1 MSETSTVR
9 YKQTTRQAR
18 IQTREG
24 EFSGG
29 MFHTNKPLATG
40 YSKLLVNYDVN
51 ASDGSLR
58 PRRGF
63 QTTAVLDMLEDSKAW
78 MNHID
83 DEMFIVDSN
92 VQNTPSYFGANKR
105 TLNILACT
113 PNLEAAYIM
122 QYVDPVVTDPEAI
135 TDVTNQSGTKTFKR
149 ILNYEYCPLSNGKGS
164 ESSSLAPD
172 MYRIK
177 LSGIDRP
184 NIHGQYCG
192 GNAYADEELINRVGY
207 YLKKPVGTFAFGD
220 KYFFFSNVQ
229 TPLKNAFAHLTLDN
243 SISCQITRR
252 KVSEGFDTSSETED
266 IIYICY
272 DDTTQTLRP
281 AKITVDEYDTG
292 TLHYVDLTYA
302 KSWGES
308 GIIDVTMKVTITNSS
323 GTHYLTFSK
332 IKGPGLSIK
341 ELVKTYYMYYNTD
354 PDRDDAWKFDLE
366 TRTDQAIGMNVYID
380 YTGPVILDDYG
391 TFDYIGY
398 RFYGVR
404 STHDIIPIVRTQD
417 NVDDIELVLAPE
429 LHYIDSVPDVYN
441 DTHTDPEALHTISD
455 SGGLRDSIIQPQ
467 AQNPSEAA
475 SSGYNMLL
483 EDPYKFVCEQGA
495 NISILGILPYDTA
508 DNLMLTPVINKD
520 LVLKCYYRAPLPDK
534 EKKYRVKWEWREVG
548 ATLWNTAQDT
558 VLDFTSLNLEPLT
571 CHFSSAVE
579 QLIVKVTISDPDNVV
594 TQADGTK
601 IEYVESTTAIGLNFV
616 TQLSAS
622 RQNVKPVKYDLGTA
636 KGMLNWN
643 SRLLLWGVKDAET
656 MLFTSDVNNPTFF
669 PYPNNVD
676 VFEEPILHCM
686 LYGNDLVVFTTT
698 RLYRLTFDDTG
709 ITWTKTLVQKDLQIT
724 PQDIPM
730 FCRVKNM
737 LFFKSGNYYY
747 MLVPKSSSIVG
758 ETTIAPITNNMK
770 EFFDNFSKNVNHIFK
785 VISQNQE
792 GYTKEMQITDCL
804 MTYYSY
810 VNNQNIVLNFVYD
823 LSQYLNDDQSL
834 GYSNKYWVLSVIYD
848 TENYLWKTYTYT
860 TPRPLTPINLNAVQQ
875 TTFAYIVPHQVSN
888 YGGTLVQIEQTTDV
902 ADNFVTG
909 AKYISGSENGPYK
922 DYLSTTN
929 LLTVEKNH
937 QYLDTGYRLLN
948 TPDLKKRFRELQ
960 FSVNNVSQ
968 KALTFYTAFTL
979 DGQLRRDM
987 QGYNTKMIVNP
998 DDPRTGILLVER
1010 PYIDPK
1016 YLPSVPE
1023 FTASLTDYINPSVTA
1038 GDTTL
1043 NESFVLDNS
1052 RFPDLAYWKV
1062 RVSVSGKGYTPSLQL
1077 LSLNQQDYDLISTNW
1092 VYRTMNSR

>member
-51 ASDGSLR
+51 TIDGSLK

-63 QTTAVLDMLEDSKAW
+63 QTTAVLDILEDDTAW
-78 MNHID
+78 MNHIN

-105 TLNILACT
+105 TLNVLACT
-113 PNLEAAYIM
+113 PNLEAAYIV
-122 QYVDPVVTDPEAI
+122 QYVDPIINDPEAI
-135 TDVTNQSGTKTFKR
+135 IDVANQSGTKTFKR
-149 ILNYEYCPLSNGKGS
+149 TLNYQYCPLSNGKGS
-164 ESSSLAPD
+164 ASTNLSPD

-177 LSGIDRP
+177 LVGIDRP

-192 GNAYADEELINRVGY
+192 GRVDADTAARVGY

-229 TPLKNAFAHLTLDN
+229 TRLKDTFAHLTLDN
-243 SISCQITRR
+243 NITCKITWRTIASR
-252 KVSEGFDTSSETED
+252 PDGTLGEIINTED
-266 IIYICY
+266 IAYICY
-272 DDTTQTLRP
+272 DAQTNTLRP
-281 AKITVDEYDTG
+281 AKLDEDM
-292 TLHYVDLTYA
+292 LQYVDLTYSTDSLTA
-302 KSWGES
+302 GV
-308 GIIDVTMKVTITNSS
+308 IDVEMQIAITNTT
-323 GTHYLTFSK
+323 GTQYLTFSK
-332 IKGPGLSIK
+332 IKSSGLSIK
-341 ELVKTYYMYYNTD
+341 ELVKTYYMYYKKANNTD
-354 PDRDDAWKFDLE
+354 NKFDLE
-366 TRTDQAIGMNVYID
+366 IRAESELGENIYID
-380 YTGPVILDDYG
+380 YSSPVILDEYG
-391 TFDYIGY
+391 SFDYINY

-404 STHDIIPIVRTQD
+404 ALHDIVPIVRTQD
-417 NVDDIELVLAPE
+417 NVDDVELIIPPE
-429 LHYIDSVPDVYN
+429 LHYIDSIPDVWK
-441 DTHTDPEALHTISD
+441 DTHTDPEALHTLGG

-475 SSGYNMLL
+475 SAGYNMLL
-483 EDPYKFVCEQGA
+483 ENPYDFVCESGA
-495 NISILGILPYDTA
+495 NINILGILPYDTTDTLVLA
-508 DNLMLTPVINKD
+508 PVINKD
-520 LVLKCYYRAPLPDK
+520 LVLKCFYRAPLLDE
-534 EKKYRVKWEWREVG
+534 EKKYHIKWEWREVG

-558 VLDFTSLNLEPLT
+558 LVDFTSLNLEPLT
-571 CHFSSAVE
+571 CQFRSAVE
-579 QLIVKVTISDPDNVV
+579 QLILRVTISDPDNVV
-594 TQADGTK
+594 TQTDGTK

-676 VFEEPILHCM
+676 VFEEPVLHCM

-698 RLYRLTFDDTG
+698 RLYRLTFDESG

-747 MLVPKSSSIVG
+747 MLVPKSSSVIG

-792 GYTKEMQITDCL
+792 GYAKDVQITDCL

-810 VNNQNIVLNFVYD
+810 VDNQNIVLNFVYD
-823 LSQYLNDDQSL
+823 LSQYLNDEERL
-834 GYSNKYWVLSVIYD
+834 GGNNKYWVLSVIYD
-848 TENYLWKTYTYT
+848 TENYLWKTYAYT
-860 TPRPLTPINLNAVQQ
+860 TPRPLTPISLNAVQQ
-875 TTFAYIVPHQVSN
+875 TTFAYIIPHELSN
-888 YGGTLVQIEQTTDV
+888 YGSTLVQIEQTTAV

-909 AKYISGSENGPYK
+909 AKYISGAVNEGPYK

-929 LLTVEKNH
+929 LLTVQKNH

-948 TPDLKKRFRELQ
+948 AVDLKKRFRELQ

-1010 PYIDPK
+1010 PYIDPR

-1023 FTASLTDYINPSVTA
+1023 FTASLTDYINPSVTT

-1043 NESFVLDNS
+1043 NESFVLDNT
-1052 RFPDLAYWKV
+1052 RFPELAYWKV

-1077 LSLNQQDYDLISTNW
+1077 LSLNQQDYDLVSTNW

>member
-9 YKQTTRQAR
+9 YKQITRQAR

-29 MFHTNKPLATG
+29 IFHTNKPLATG

-51 ASDGSLR
+51 ATDGSLKT
-58 PRRGF
+58 RRGF
-63 QTTAVLDMLEDSKAW
+63 QTTAVLDMLEDNKAW
-78 MNHID
+78 MNHTD
-83 DEMFIVDSN
+83 DEMFIIDSN
-92 VQNTPSYFGANKR
+92 VQNTPSYFGENKR
-105 TLNILACT
+105 TLNVVACA

-122 QYVDPVVTDPEAI
+122 QYVDPIVIDPDAI
-135 TDVTNQSGTKTFKR
+135 IDVTNQSGTKTFKR
-149 ILNYEYCPLSNGKGS
+149 VLNYEYCPLSNGKGS
-164 ESSSLAPD
+164 DTNNFEPD
-172 MYRIK
+172 LYRIK
-177 LSGIDRP
+177 FSGIDRP

-192 GNAYADEELINRVGY
+192 GNAYADEDTVARVGY

-229 TPLKNAFAHLTLDN
+229 TPLKNAFAHLNLTD
-243 SISCQITRR
+243 ITCTITRR
-252 KVSEGFDTSSETED
+252 TVEDNVNPVYSTEN
-266 IIYICY
+266 IQYLCY
-272 DDTTQTLRP
+272 DENTNSLRP
-281 AKITVDEYDTG
+281 AKMTVDEYENS
-292 TLHYVDLTYA
+292 TLHYADLTYA
-302 KSWGES
+302 TSWLGEGVTDMTVQI
-308 GIIDVTMKVTITNSS
+308 GISDGT
-323 GTHYLTFSK
+323 GTHYLNFNKVKS
-332 IKGPGLSIK
+332 PGLSIK
-341 ELVKTYYMYYNTD
+341 ELVKTYYMYHNTD
-354 PDRDDAWKFDLE
+354 PDRSDAWKFDLE
-366 TRTDQAIGMNVYID
+366 TRTDQALGMNVYID
-380 YTGPVILDDYG
+380 YSSPVILDEYG
-391 TFDYIGY
+391 AFDFIDY

-404 STHDIIPIVRTQD
+404 ALHDIIPIVRTQD
-417 NVDDIELVLAPE
+417 NIDDIELIIPPE
-429 LHYIDSVPDVYN
+429 LHYIDSVPDVWN
-441 DTHTDPEALHTISD
+441 DVHTDPEALHTMGD

-475 SSGYNMLL
+475 SAGYNMLL
-483 EDPYKFVCEQGA
+483 ENPYDFVCESGA
-495 NISILGILPYDTA
+495 NINILGILPYDTA
-508 DNLMLTPVINKD
+508 DTLVLSPVINKD
-520 LVLKCYYRAPLPDK
+520 LVLKCFYRAPLPDE
-534 EKKYRVKWEWREVG
+534 EKKYHIKWEWREVG
-548 ATLWNTAQDT
+548 ATLWNTAQDNL
-558 VLDFTSLNLEPLT
+558 VDFTSLNLEPLT
-571 CHFSSAVE
+571 CQFRSAVE
-579 QLIVKVTISDPDNVV
+579 QLILRVTISDPDNVV

-676 VFEEPILHCM
+676 VFEEPVLHCM

-698 RLYRLTFDDTG
+698 RLYRLTFDESG

-747 MLVPKSSSIVG
+747 MLVPKSSSVVG

-792 GYTKEMQITDCL
+792 GYTKEIQITDCL

-810 VNNQNIVLNFVYD
+810 VNNQNVVLNFVYD
-823 LSQYLNDDQSL
+823 LSQYLSNEEWL
-834 GYSNKYWVLSVIYD
+834 GGNNKYWVLSVIYD
-848 TENYLWKTYTYT
+848 TENYLWKTYVYT
-860 TPRPLTPINLNAVQQ
+860 TPRPLTPISLNAVQQ
-875 TTFAYIVPHQVSN
+875 TTFAYIIPHELSN
-888 YGGTLVQIEQTTDV
+888 YGGTLVQIEQTTEV
-902 ADNFVTG
+902 ADNFIIG
-909 AKYISGSENGPYK
+909 AEYISGAVNEGPYK
-922 DYLSTTN
+922 DYLSTPN
-929 LLTVEKNH
+929 LLAVEKNY

-948 TPDLKKRFRELQ
+948 AVDLKKRFRELQ
-960 FSVNNVSQ
+960 FSVNNISQ

-987 QGYNTKMIVNP
+987 QGYNTKMLVNP

-1010 PYIDPK
+1010 PYIDPR

-1023 FTASLTDYINPSVTA
+1023 FTASLTNYINPSVTA

-1043 NESFVLDNS
+1043 NESFVLDNT
-1052 RFPDLAYWKV
+1052 RFPELAYWKV

-1077 LSLNQQDYDLISTNW
+1077 LSLNQQDYDLVSTNW
-1092 VYRTMNSR
+1092 IYRTMNSR